1 MVQSSG
7 TFETEHG
14 AKYLTQLCKHFAH
27 KIEVSHGDGH
37 GECHFPFGHA
47 VLEADGTALTIRLDA
62 PDADQL
68 ARTKAVIDDHLARFA
83 FREPERAI
91 QWSA

>member
-7 TFETEHG
+7 RFETEHG

-27 KIEVSHGDGH
+27 KIEVSQADRR

-47 VLEADGTALTIRLDA
+47 VLEADDTALTIQLDA

-68 ARTKAVIDDHLARFA
+68 ARTKSVIDDHLARFA
-83 FREPERAI
+83 FREPGRAI

>member
-1 MVQSSG
+1 MFQSTG
-7 TFETEHG
+7 RFETAHG
-14 AKYLTQLCKHFAH
+14 VKYLTQLCKHFAH

-47 VLEADGTALTIRLDA
+47 VMKADVTGLAIEVDA

-68 ARTKAVIDDHLARFA
+68 ARTKAVIDDHLVRFA
-83 FREPERAI
+83 FREPERSIA
-91 QWSA
+91 WSA